1 MKTKQKVSIT
11 LAAILALFLLSSFLP
26 QQTETKY
33 LTVKTIEFY
42 NAIYDSKITIVD
54 ENGKV
59 EEFDLDKLRSK
70 NLADNAKK
78 VNDVF
83 NNLSKKGYALIN
95 STTAS
100 WGADGFIST
109 YIFEKK

>member
-1 MKTKQKVSIT
+1 MKTKRSISIT
-11 LAAILALFLLSSFLP
+11 LTVILAFLLLSSFLK
-26 QQTETKY
+26 QETESEY
-33 LTVKTIEFY
+33 LTVKTIEFFSGLD
-42 NAIYDSKITIVD
+42 NSKLVIVD
-54 ENGKV
+54 KTGTI
-59 EEFDLDKLRSK
+59 EELDLDKLRSK

-83 NNLSKKGYALIN
+83 NNLSKKGYKLIN

-109 YIFEKK
+109 YIFEKR